1 MSTKENIVAAAEW
14 RTVQLFLS
22 TRGVFEVE
30 VDLSSRDVR
39 CTCPNYNA
47 RKACKHASL
56 VTERMDK
63 NGGTYPLKVSSKA
76 PADEATR
83 ANESAEEFRDF
94 VVHYGKVE
102 VI

>member
-1 MSTKENIVAAAEW
+1 MNMKEKLVAAEEW
-14 RTVQLFLS
+14 RTVQLFLT
-22 TRGVFEVE
+22 TRGVYEVE

-39 CTCPNYNA
+39 CNCQNFEA
-47 RKACKHASL
+47 RKSCKHAQL
-56 VTERMDK
+56 VAERMED

-76 PADEATR
+76 PANEATKAR
-83 ANESAEEFRDF
+83 ESAKEFRDF